1 MLASCPKLR
10 SLFLSRNPVEKLSKY
25 RAVVAFLLSGVEML
39 DGTPLDSSHAT
50 AYSSSLMDEAQEEL
64 NVIQEEIEDE
74 LRLFEEAIGQTNGD
88 NSFLMPIG
96 TSPRLQRGQD
106 SLPDT
111 GSELT
116 HGSAV
121 VLAGNMAAA
130 MRKRRVGGD
139 SANGLSV
146 EDEKET
152 ALDMLDSAL
161 RAKTPTTRSSSDKVS
176 FVAEGDI
183 TEIVLGSPQRKP
195 HIAMSPARPLGS
207 GKAGPHSGIST
218 SFEVDP
224 SLTASSSSRRP
235 KSAFSGSSLRHS
247 DKTYEATA
255 VSTGKSPPEKDEHH
269 RAASPRQR
277 NSSRPQSAAV
287 SPAEVS
293 SLFND
298 RNLPFVISR
307 ATLRDGDDGEDD
319 SEEDDTPRVKRDI
332 LVKREV
338 KETPRDKLA
347 AKGATGSLV
356 HQNMVR
362 RFKTDAKPAGPRPT
376 SGGGSSSLLKVPLP
390 SIGDDFHISD
400 ESDEDEDLA
409 VTHSERMKFMA
420 KKDDKGAS
428 LNRSRQATLK
438 KLQGQMTDGSV
449 HVGAS
454 TMEAESRQ
462 TSLRSSPSASVTQ
475 LAVSGGGGDKST
487 SVEKQLGFNLAGSL
501 AAIDRWVQDVDS
513 GDDETETDGEKEGTS
528 LGRTEEWRVDQRRPG
543 TASSLSTGGARPPSG
558 KDANKILSRDAIFN
572 LCWNASEKRP
582 DSRNSSRSGSRPS
595 SGVRKGS
602 VGSLGSEADGGSG
615 LSESEFVEKLDR
627 RKPPSSQRKPSHQK
641 APLPKATETSALQL
655 SDAEIVAM
663 LRKPPKTVV
672 MLRTKASFQEFFRGI
687 DMERFH
693 RLLHEAYADIPDLRD
708 RESKIARRMSLM
720 EGS

>member
-1 MLASCPKLR
+1 MVLSSCPKLR

-25 RAVVAFLLSGVEML
+25 RSVVAFLLSGVEML
-39 DGTPLDSSHAT
+39 DGTPLDTSHVAV
-50 AYSSSLMDEAQEEL
+50 YSSSLMDEAQEEL
-64 NVIQEEIEDE
+64 NLIQEEIDDE
-74 LRLFEEAIGQTNGD
+74 LRLFEDAIGPTDGD

-106 SLPDT
+106 NLPDT

-139 SANGLSV
+139 SANGLLV

-183 TEIVLGSPQRKP
+183 TEIVMGSPQRKP
-195 HIAMSPARPLGS
+195 HIAMSPARPLGG
-207 GKAGPHSGIST
+207 GKAGHHMGVST

-224 SLTASSSSRRP
+224 ASSSSSRRP

-255 VSTGKSPPEKDEHH
+255 LSPSKSPPEKDERQ

-307 ATLRDGDDGEDD
+307 ATLRDGDDGEED

-376 SGGGSSSLLKVPLP
+376 SGGGSSSLVKMPLP

-409 VTHSERMKFMA
+409 VTHSERLKFMA
-420 KKDDKGAS
+420 KKDDKVAS

-438 KLQGQMTDGSV
+438 KLQGLTTDSNV
-449 HVGAS
+449 
-454 TMEAESRQ
+454 TMEGESTQ

-475 LAVSGGGGDKST
+475 LAASAAGGDKST

-513 GDDETETDGEKEGTS
+513 GDDESEADGEKEGS
-528 LGRTEEWRVDQRRPG
+528 SGRVDAWRVEQRRPG
-543 TASSLSTGGARPPSG
+543 TASSQSTNGTRPPSG
-558 KDANKILSRDAIFN
+558 KDGNKILSRDAIFN

-615 LSESEFVEKLDR
+615 LSESEFGEKLDR
-627 RKPPSSQRKPSHQK
+627 RKPPSSQRKTPHQK
-641 APLPKATETSALQL
+641 APLPKSTETSALQL

-672 MLRTKASFQEFFRGI
+672 MLRTKASFQDFFRGI

-693 RLLHEAYADIPDLRD
+693 RLLHEAYADIPDPRD